1 MIKDA
6 IINVSSPAHLRVPRF
21 VYPVALRPMTTPHRL
36 AQEYFADAHSG
47 IAQR

>member
-21 VYPVALRPMTTPHRL
+21 VYLVALRPMTTPHRHTKEHL
-36 AQEYFADAHSG
+36 LTRIFG
-47 IAQR
+47 